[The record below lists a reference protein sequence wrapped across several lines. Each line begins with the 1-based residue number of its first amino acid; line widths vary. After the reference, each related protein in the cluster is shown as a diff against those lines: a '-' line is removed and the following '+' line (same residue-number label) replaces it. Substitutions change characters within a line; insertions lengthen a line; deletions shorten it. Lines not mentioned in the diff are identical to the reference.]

1 VRITILIMLAA
12 TLLLGAC
19 SSDDKERI
27 EAQNTAAAGEGGS
40 VTPRS
45 GEGYIS
51 VFDLREGD
59 CLTDDV
65 GGEGE
70 LEETGSV
77 RVVACDSPEAS
88 GQVSALYLMSEAADE
103 PYPGTEVVETR
114 AEQECAV
121 PGGLFTYLIPLPDS
135 WDAGDRTI
143 TCITALGFDYAIGD
157 CVADADAAHRITDCA
172 GDAVFG
178 EIAGLIDLAPEYAA
192 GAPYPGEAQFDEVF
206 STRCAPSGADYY
218 LFPTEDTWIYEDRLV
233 VCITTRPID
242 T

>member
-45 GEGYIS
+45 GDGDIS
-51 VFDLREGD
+51 VFDLREGH

-65 GGEGE
+65 VNEGE

-77 RVVACDSPEAS
+77 RVVACDSPEAT
-88 GQVSALYLMSEAADE
+88 GQVSSLILMPEAADA
-103 PYPGTEVVETR
+103 PYPGTAVVEAR

-121 PGGLFTYLIPLPDS
+121 PGGLFTYFIPIPET
-135 WDAGDRTI
+135 WENGDRTI
-143 TCITALGFDYAIGD
+143 TCVISLGFDYAMGD

-178 EIAGLIDLAPEYAA
+178 EVADLIDLTSEYPPGAA
-192 GAPYPGEAQFDEVF
+192 YPGDPEFDEIF

-218 LFPTEDTWIYEDRLV
+218 VLPSEETWQFDDRLL
-233 VCITTRPID
+233 VCVTTIPGG